1 MILKVLLE
9 FFMEKYNKIALIERK
24 KNNISEIG
32 RQLEMQITE
41 ILFIMEIH

>member
-1 MILKVLLE
+1 
-9 FFMEKYNKIALIERK
+9 MEKYNKIAVIERK
-24 KNNISEIG
+24 KINISEMG